1 MSVPLPPA
9 PPRALSPARPEPPS
23 FDAPGRLWPGLLLGS
38 IAGGLVQLTQ
48 PALWPVRAYLAL
60 LLAGAG
66 VAWAAGRRRSGAGG
80 AWLPGPWLLSFAAA
94 AWMAF
99 AVCGLRAGAFLSD
112 ALAPA
117 LEGRD
122 VRVVGIVAAMPQPT
136 DAGVRLRLA
145 VESAWLVEV
154 RRGKAPARKR
164 PRGEEGRV
172 RTDGRHAI
180 ANANAND
187 AAEDVAGGAAEPGP
201 DGGGAHHAAGRPVA
215 VPPLIDVG
223 WSTGAPWFARGGD
236 AKKSMPA
243 SASSR
248 SSVASMPAVPPLPAV
263 RAGERWELTV
273 RLTAPHGL
281 RNPGGF
287 DAELWLWEQ
296 GVQATGTV
304 RAGSYD
310 APPVR
315 WEAAPWWRH
324 PVEQA
329 RQRVRDAILARLA
342 PPTARGTGDGK
353 GGGGGNRSGSGSG
366 SGSDADGG
374 TDGGAEGGTGA
385 AGRGL
390 SEAEAEARR
399 RAAGVVAALVT
410 GDQRAIDRAD
420 WDVFRAT
427 GVAHLVSISGLHIT
441 LFAWIAAAVVGWLWR
456 RSELLCLAVPA
467 PWAALACG
475 VLLAAAY
482 ALFSGWAVPAQRTVC
497 MLSVIGALRLSGR
510 RWPWPQVW
518 LLAGAAVVAADPWAL
533 LQAGFW
539 LSFVAVAVL
548 FASDAGAAGAG
559 TPARGVVRRW
569 AGRALALLREQ
580 WVVTLA
586 LTPLTVLLF
595 GQTSVVGFVA
605 NLAAIP
611 WMTLVVT
618 PLALLGVLWAPL
630 WSAAAAC
637 LVPFAAWLQWL
648 AAWPWATVS
657 LPAAPLWA
665 GVAGV
670 AGGVLLV
677 LRLPVPLRL
686 LGLPLLLPALWWQ
699 PQRPSHGQ
707 FELLAPDVGQGS
719 AVLVRTA
726 RHALLYDAGPR
737 FGPDSDAG
745 DRVLVPLLRAR
756 GERLDRLL
764 LSHRDSDHTGGA
776 AAVLAAHPR
785 VELWGSL
792 EDGHALEAG
801 GARTVTRCEA
811 GQHWTWDGVRFDV
824 LHPPP
829 GTLGARGALQP
840 AGGARD
846 DGTNAASCVLRITA
860 AAPGGLRRA
869 GPSGGRSQGTRQGGD
884 GGNGEEEAEGES
896 MGSGHGA
903 SALLV
908 GDIGQAQE
916 AALAKAG
923 LLAPADVLV
932 VPHHGSRSSSG
943 AALLDAVRPRTAV
956 VQAGYRNRYG
966 HPAPDVLARYVE
978 RGAQVVDSP
987 WCGAWEWR
995 SDQPLRWRCER
1006 GAARRYWHHAPPPAW
1021 TRAAADGA
1029 GSPRRGA
1036 ATRG

>member
-1 MSVPLPPA
+1 MSVPLPPT
-9 PPRALSPARPEPPS
+9 PPRASSPQRSSGYPLP
-23 FDAPGRLWPGLLLGS
+23 DAPGWLWPALLLGS
-38 IAGGLVQLTQ
+38 VAGALVQLTQ
-48 PALWPVRAYLAL
+48 PALWPVRSYLAL
-60 LLAGAG
+60 LLAAGA
-66 VAWAAGRRRSGAGG
+66 VLATLRTRPPAAGG
-80 AWLPGPWLLSFAAA
+80 ARLPGRWLLAFSAAA
-94 AWMAF
+94 AMAF
-99 AVCGLRAGAFLSD
+99 ASCGLRAGAFLSD

-122 VRVVGIVAAMPQPT
+122 LRVIAVVAAMPQPT
-136 DAGVRLRLA
+136 DAGVRLRLE
-145 VESAWLVEV
+145 VESAWLVDGSGSKPK
-154 RRGKAPARKR
+154 RRKKRAEEDRNLNQDQDRAPDDLSGA
-164 PRGEEGRV
+164 
-172 RTDGRHAI
+172 
-180 ANANAND
+180 
-187 AAEDVAGGAAEPGP
+187 AAEAAGMDVP
-201 DGGGAHHAAGRPVA
+201 HAPGRPVA
-215 VPPLIDVG
+215 IPPVIDVA
-223 WSTGAPWFARGGD
+223 WSAGVPWFARGGGG
-236 AKKSMPA
+236 KKGV
-243 SASSR
+243 SASPSSSAR
-248 SSVASMPAVPPLPAV
+248 SAAEPVPPALAIPAV
-263 RAGERWELTV
+263 RAGERWEMTV
-273 RLTAPHGL
+273 RLVAPHGL

-304 RAGSYD
+304 RAGPRD

-315 WEAAPWWRH
+315 REAAPWWRH

-329 RQRVRDAILARLA
+329 RQHVRDAILARLA
-342 PPTARGTGDGK
+342 PPTGRGTGDGNGSGD
-353 GGGGGNRSGSGSG
+353 GGGSGG
-366 SGSDADGG
+366 DADA
-374 TDGGAEGGTGA
+374 DA
-385 AGRGL
+385 AGG
-390 SEAEAEARR
+390 SHSEAEARR

-456 RSELLCLAVPA
+456 RSGLLCLVVPA
-467 PWAALACG
+467 PWAALAGG

-497 MLSVIGALRLSGR
+497 MLAVIGALRLSGR

-548 FASDAGAAGAG
+548 FASDAGASGAG
-559 TPARGVVRRW
+559 MPAGSAVRRLG
-569 AGRALALLREQ
+569 GRALALLREQ

-595 GQTSVVGFVA
+595 GQMSVVGFVA

-686 LGLPLLLPALWWQ
+686 LGLPLLLPVLWWQ
-699 PQRPSHGQ
+699 PERPAHGQ
-707 FELLAPDVGQGS
+707 FELLAPDVGQGN

-726 RHALLYDAGPR
+726 GHALLYDAGPR
-737 FGPDSDAG
+737 FGPGSDAG

-776 AAVLAAHPR
+776 AAVLAAHPQA
-785 VELWGSL
+785 ELWGSL
-792 EDGHALEAG
+792 EDGHALEAQG
-801 GARTVTRCEA
+801 SRTITRCEA
-811 GQHWTWDGVRFDV
+811 GRQWTWDGVRFEV
-824 LHPPP
+824 LHPPS
-829 GTLGARGALQP
+829 GALDAQ
-840 AGGARD
+840 GALRSHRSTRD
-846 DGTNAASCVLRITA
+846 DGTNGASCVLRITA
-860 AAPGGLRRA
+860 APPGMPRRT
-869 GPSGGRSQGTRQGGD
+869 GPGVGREEGT
-884 GGNGEEEAEGES
+884 GEHEGEVA
-896 MGSGHGA
+896 GEGA

-908 GDIGQAQE
+908 GDIGRAQE
-916 AALAKAG
+916 AALAAAG
-923 LLAPADVLV
+923 VLAPADVLL
-932 VPHHGSRSSSG
+932 VPHHGSRTSSG
-943 AALLDAVRPRTAV
+943 PALLDAVRPRTAV

-966 HPAPDVLARYVE
+966 HPAPDVLARYAE
-978 RGAQVVDSP
+978 RGAHVVDSP
-987 WCGAWEWR
+987 SCGAWEWR
-995 SDQPLRWRCER
+995 SARPLHWRCER
-1006 GAARRYWHHAPPPAW
+1006 MDARRYWHHAPPPAA
-1021 TRAAADGA
+1021 TRAAAQGTA
-1029 GSPRRGA
+1029 SPRRGKA
-1036 ATRG
+1036 VQS